1 MTKEN
6 TNRSTLK
13 RREHWTAM
21 AFISFKYV
29 GFILFV
35 FLPVIVSILYSFC
48 NYNGAIET
56 EPFFSRIGALWSGFD
71 SYKELFTTYSIHFK
85 RAVLNN
91 IIFLISVPL
100 GIIVGLVIAGILSR
114 PFIKGS
120 NVFRLLI
127 YMPVVASAVAMN
139 IIWRYI
145 FDNESGIINKVFG
158 TELMWLTDGNLLRTA
173 IIIKTVWGSI
183 GKTMMLLLAAM
194 LAIDSSYYEAAT
206 VDGAGEFKKFIK
218 ITFPLITP
226 TVFYLLTT
234 GVIGNLQMYTDSLIF
249 ANGNHQA
256 RTIVYFIWNYGIKS
270 SLYGI
275 AGAASTLLSL
285 AILILTVVQFKI
297 SNSWVYEG

>member
-1 MTKEN
+1 MTKDN
-6 TNRSTLK
+6 INKSTLK

-35 FLPVIVSILYSFC
+35 LLPVIVSILYSFC
-48 NYNGAIET
+48 NYNAAIET
-56 EPFFSRIGALWSGFD
+56 EPFFSRMGALWSGFD
-71 SYKELFTTYSIHFK
+71 TYKQLFTTYGVHFK
-85 RAVLNN
+85 RAILNN
-91 IIFLISVPL
+91 VIFLISVPFGILL
-100 GIIVGLVIAGILSR
+100 GLIIAGILSR

-145 FDNESGIINKVFG
+145 FDNEYGIVNSLLG
-158 TELMWLTDGNLLRTA
+158 THLMWLTDGNLLRTA

-206 VDGAGEFKKFIK
+206 VDGAGELTKFIK
-218 ITFPLITP
+218 ITIPLITP

-249 ANGNHQA
+249 ARGNHQA
-256 RTIVYFIWNYGIKS
+256 RTVVYFIWEYGIRN

-275 AGAASTLLSL
+275 AGAASTLLTL
-285 AILILTVVQFKI
+285 AILILTVIQFKI
-297 SNSWVYEG
+297 SDSWVYEG